1 MVIRSPKTVSISQ
14 KPQTIRAV
22 GYVRVSTELQ
32 VNEGVSLETQR
43 VRIRAHCVAHEIDLI
58 EIISD
63 DGISAKSLD
72 RPGLRRALWMLDAGK
87 ADAVVVVKLDRLT
100 RSVKDLGVLCES
112 YFGDGKPWSLLA
124 VSDSIDTRSAAG
136 KLVLNV
142 LMSVAQWEREA
153 ICERTR
159 EGMQHLKN
167 LGVQFGA
174 PPYGWKYADQVDSHG
189 RRNLV
194 EVEEEQ
200 RGIRRIRELYE
211 EDVYVRRICEFLD
224 AEGITCRGKPWQR
237 RTVARVLERTGVVDP
252 DRPRKSAPSKIER
265 HAATP
270 DAVRDKKVVAVRA
283 VELRKHGLSLRQI
296 ASTLHSER
304 LLPQRGDIWYA
315 AGVMDLLRVSAE
327 AQKSM
332 PKRVKSRR

>member
-1 MVIRSPKTVSISQ
+1 MCGVDTQTDRKARSKLSPNFDLIFETH
-14 KPQTIRAV
+14 RARK
-22 GYVRVSTELQ
+22 GVSTTP
-32 VNEGVSLETQR
+32 VSYT
-43 VRIRAHCVAHEIDLI
+43 H
-58 EIISD
+58 
-63 DGISAKSLD
+63 LD
-72 RPGLRRALWMLDAGK
+72 VYKR
-87 ADAVVVVKLDRLT
+87 
-100 RSVKDLGVLCES
+100 
-112 YFGDGKPWSLLA
+112 
-124 VSDSIDTRSAAG
+124 
-136 KLVLNV
+136 
-142 LMSVAQWEREA
+142 Q
-153 ICERTR
+153 
-159 EGMQHLKN
+159 
-167 LGVQFGA
+167 
-174 PPYGWKYADQVDSHG
+174 DQVDSHG

-224 AEGITCRGKPWQR
+224 AEGITCRGKPWHR